1 MMSIMTFYSNV
12 NLTVWSLWRLLLNCA
27 ALYHVQ
33 FQTVRG
39 DLQAYILYSQKEINE
54 GYIKK

>member
-1 MMSIMTFYSNV
+1 MVT
-12 NLTVWSLWRLLLNCA
+12 LEA
-27 ALYHVQ
+27 AVELCRIISSVRFQ